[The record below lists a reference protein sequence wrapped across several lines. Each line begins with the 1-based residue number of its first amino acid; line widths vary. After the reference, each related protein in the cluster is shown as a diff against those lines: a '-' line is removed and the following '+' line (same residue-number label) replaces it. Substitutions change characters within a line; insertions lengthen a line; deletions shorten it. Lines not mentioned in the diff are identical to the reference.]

1 MGMLEQIVG
10 ILTLILD
17 GIGIVIIFAGVIIAI
32 IRILKI
38 ESGKVKKKFL
48 QYENVKRI
56 FVQKM
61 IFGLD
66 FFIAGDI
73 LRTVLTPEWQELI
86 RLGIIVIIRTVL
98 SYFLGR
104 EIHLHRD

>member
-1 MGMLEQIVG
+1 MLEQIIG

-17 GIGIVIIFAGVIIAI
+17 GIGIAIIIAGVIIAVI
-32 IRILKI
+32 KILKI
-38 ESGKVKKKFL
+38 EFSKIKKKFL

-56 FVQKM
+56 LIQKM

-73 LRTVLTPEWQELI
+73 LRTALAPELEELV
-86 RLGIIVIIRTVL
+86 RLGVIVVIRTIL
-98 SYFLGR
+98 SYFLGK
-104 EIHLHRD
+104 EMHLHKD

>member
-1 MGMLEQIVG
+1 MLEQIIG

-17 GIGIVIIFAGVIIAI
+17 GIGIALIIAGAI
-32 IRILKI
+32 IAVIKIFKI
-38 ESGKVKKKFL
+38 EFGKIKKRFL

-73 LRTVLTPEWQELI
+73 LRTVLTPGLEELA
-86 RLGIIVIIRTVL
+86 RLGVIVVIRTIL
-98 SYFLGR
+98 SFFLGK